1 MEQTKVKIF
10 KDSVHGY
17 IYVPEPYVRNLIDNV
32 YFQRLRNIDQT
43 DIRIVY
49 PSAKHDRF
57 SHSLGVFYLGQKA
70 MEALRKDK
78 FFCGNSEGDYK
89 FEEDYRRDEVLFL
102 TACLLHDIG
111 HTPFSHS
118 LEEQILEKSLVKVR
132 TSTDKKKIEEC
143 LVDLINKAEA
153 AFCKS
158 EKIRQNRISKISAAP
173 HEILGSYLI
182 FDKFEPKIQKLEE
195 EYGIFQNKSI
205 LQDDICFIV
214 RMIMGIK
221 YEGSSRKRQ
230 VRNCFI
236 ELLNGNNFDVDKL
249 DYIVRDTQMS
259 GINNVSVDVERLL
272 GALCIVTKTGYL
284 NKTLNKS
291 DIKDNVTITK
301 LVNDKQGSFEING
314 RFKGSIRVY
323 KGTELT
329 IGRGSRIERF
339 CGAEQDQAL
348 ISYRTNNQ
356 AVFTSST
363 KLMQENEWVEEGEK
377 NGYKVNVKLLT
388 GAPYGSPF
396 RIYIEDGELYE
407 PMAITAEEDLEIHLI
422 GSCDLKIKGEFASIG
437 SLQLFKLKNLQGKIA
452 DIESL
457 GDLFKNNSTCNGESS
472 EERYLTYSIGFKKQ
486 AVNIIAN
493 VLEARNYLYL
503 WVCAHHKVVYYANFL
518 IPVIVKEISRHC
530 GANKNEFPSWELCY
544 DNLKDLDD
552 FYIWTVI
559 RYINSQPSNFSLQAS
574 YKKLI
579 DQLFSRVYS
588 KSLYKSLVEF
598 DLFFDSFTADQ
609 RAQALKKLREDTD
622 TSKPTLSENNALI
635 AGYLKA
641 ERLANIN
648 KNFKRSVETK
658 AIVLKEV
665 FYVVIEFKQKQL
677 DTNEV
682 YLDMGDK
689 TFPISQIRL
698 LSSDKMALQKVKDQY
713 FYLYYDGDGI
723 KTREDVEAIKE
734 AVKKYLEPQT
744 NALTDTQGV

>member
-118 LEEQILEKSLVKVR
+118 LEEQILQNSLVSVDL
-132 TSTDKKKIEEC
+132 SNNKKKIEDC
-143 LVDLINKAEA
+143 LVDLINETEA

-173 HEILGSYLI
+173 HEMLGSYLI
-182 FDKFEPKIQKLEE
+182 FDKFKSGIRKLEKEYDVYLDE
-195 EYGIFQNKSI
+195 ES
-205 LQDDICFIV
+205 LQDDIGFIV

-249 DYIVRDTQMS
+249 DYIVRDTHMS

-272 GALCIVTKTGYL
+272 GALCIVTKTRYL
-284 NKTLNKS
+284 NKTLSKS
-291 DIKDNVTITK
+291 NIKENFTITK
-301 LVNDKQGSFEING
+301 LVNNGQEPFEMDGSF
-314 RFKGSIRVY
+314 KGIIRIHR
-323 KGTELT
+323 GTKLT
-329 IGRGSRIERF
+329 IGQGSRIERL
-339 CGAEQDQAL
+339 CGTEQDQAF
-348 ISYRTNNQ
+348 ISYLTNDQ
-356 AVFTSST
+356 AEFSPAT
-363 KLMQENEWVEEGEK
+363 KLMQDNEWVTAGK
-377 NGYKVNVKLLT
+377 KQGRDVKLLS
-388 GAPYGSPF
+388 GALNGSPF
-396 RIYIEDGELYE
+396 RVYIEDGELYE
-407 PMAITAEEDLEIHLI
+407 EMGIKAEEDLEIHFI
-422 GSCDLKIKGEFASIG
+422 GPCKLEIKGKFSSIG
-437 SLQLFKLKNLQGKIA
+437 SLQFFELNTVNGKISEMEA
-452 DIESL
+452 L
-457 GDLFKNNSTCNGESS
+457 GDLFKNAITFKKEPS
-472 EERYLTYSIGFKKQ
+472 EEGFLTYSIGFKKQ

-552 FYIWTVI
+552 FYIWTAI
-559 RYINSQPSNFSLQAS
+559 RYINSRSDKFDFSES
-574 YKKLI
+574 YKKLV

-598 DLFFDSFTADQ
+598 ELFFDSFNAAQ
-609 RAQALKKLREDTD
+609 RVQALRKLQDNTD
-622 TSKPTLSENNALI
+622 TSKPSLSDDNTLV
-635 AGYLKA
+635 AGYLKTDTIA
-641 ERLANIN
+641 EIN
-648 KNFKRSVETK
+648 HTVMQVTGDED
-658 AIVLKEV
+658 IILKEV
-665 FYVVIEFKQKQL
+665 LYVVIEFKQKQL
-677 DTNEV
+677 DTNGV
-682 YLDMGDK
+682 YLDMGGDK
-689 TFPISQIRL
+689 IFPTSQIRL
-698 LSSDKMALQKVKDQY
+698 LSSDKIEMQKVKDQY